1 MSITKI
7 ITPLK
12 PNTMTVKDYCHEIQ
26 KLLTEVG
33 ELNWAKCFEN
43 FIAELEVSN
52 DNATYRKII
61 AIYGGMGSFDDLVLY
76 KGGVLCQNENDTL
89 YKLKK
94 GLYTKIAADWK

>member
-1 MSITKI
+1 
-7 ITPLK
+7 
-12 PNTMTVKDYCHEIQ
+12 MTVKEYCLEIQ

-43 FIAELEVSN
+43 FIAELEVSK

-61 AIYGGMGSFDDLVLY
+61 SIYGGMGAFDDVVLY
-76 KGGVLCQNENDTL
+76 KDGVLCQKENDTL

-94 GLYTKIAADWK
+94 ELYTQIVADWK